1 MNVLRPLRQ
10 AIALA
15 TLLSAGALTAHAAD
29 IPLSKSLEADEV
41 TTKVLEV
48 DAANHQVVLEGAE
61 GRKVH
66 VQLSDQAKDL
76 GNLKAGDQVK
86 VLVTHSVAAVLDTD
100 IDKSAPD
107 ATEKTG
113 VLRATADNPNPG
125 GAAFRQVQVQLKIT
139 HIDLAKNQVTLEKP
153 GGPEQSTDRG
163 ETGNSR
169 RPQRPQGRPKR
180 VGDLHRYPGNQHRP
194 RGLMNAAPHQLTADG
209 ISPDS
214 LRCCSSDHPSLG
226 SSSCR
231 PSGGERPGSR
241 QNLTPPRAT
250 RCLRRDPQ
258 G

>member
-1 MNVLRPLRQ
+1 MEVHSMNVLRPLRQ

-76 GNLKAGDQVK
+76 GNLKVGDQVK

-139 HIDLAKNQVTLEKP
+139 HIDLAKNQVTLENPAGQSKVLTVEKP
-153 GGPEQSTDRG
+153 EIRAGLKDLKVGQSVLVTYTDTL
-163 ETGNSR
+163 EIS
-169 RPQRPQGRPKR
+169 
-180 VGDLHRYPGNQHRP
+180 
-194 RGLMNAAPHQLTADG
+194 TAHEG
-209 ISPDS
+209 
-214 LRCCSSDHPSLG
+214 
-226 SSSCR
+226 
-231 PSGGERPGSR
+231 
-241 QNLTPPRAT
+241 
-250 RCLRRDPQ
+250 
-258 G
+258 

>member
-1 MNVLRPLRQ
+1 MNVLHPLRQ

-76 GNLKAGDQVK
+76 GNLKVGDQVK

-139 HIDLAKNQVTLEKP
+139 HIDLAKNQVTLENPAGQSKVLTVEKP
-153 GGPEQSTDRG
+153 EIRAGLKDLKVGQSVLVTYTDTL
-163 ETGNSR
+163 EIS
-169 RPQRPQGRPKR
+169 
-180 VGDLHRYPGNQHRP
+180 
-194 RGLMNAAPHQLTADG
+194 TAHEG
-209 ISPDS
+209 
-214 LRCCSSDHPSLG
+214 
-226 SSSCR
+226 
-231 PSGGERPGSR
+231 
-241 QNLTPPRAT
+241 
-250 RCLRRDPQ
+250 
-258 G
+258 